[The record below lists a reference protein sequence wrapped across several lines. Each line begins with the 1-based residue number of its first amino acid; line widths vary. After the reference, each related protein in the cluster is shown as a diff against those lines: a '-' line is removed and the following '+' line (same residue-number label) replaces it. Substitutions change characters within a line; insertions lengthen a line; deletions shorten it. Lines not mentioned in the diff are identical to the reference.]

1 MSPKLLLLLF
11 LRRWH
16 ARIGFVA
23 VVFFLFLAVT
33 GVVLNHATELGLDT
47 RYVHAAWLARWYG
60 IAPESP
66 SHVFH
71 AGRHDLVAAN
81 GRWLLDGRISGD
93 KFPQPVGLAELTGM
107 VVVASSA
114 SLYVYGKDGALV
126 DRLDWNSLPGAPVQA
141 IGSGAKHLV
150 LRTETGTFETHDALS
165 WQPAPRDAIAWSAP
179 TELSAADRARYAEL
193 LEPGVSVER
202 LLQDLHSGR
211 FAGRYGP
218 LVVDLLA
225 VFLALLSLSG
235 AWLFLKPR
243 HHHRHHHRERH

>member
-1 MSPKLLLLLF
+1 VSPKLLLLLF

-16 ARIGFVA
+16 ARIGLAA
-23 VVFFLFLAVT
+23 VVFFLFLAAT
-33 GVVLNHATELGLDT
+33 GVVLNHGTDFGLDK

-66 SHVFH
+66 RHAFH
-71 AGRHDLVAAN
+71 AGQHDLIAAN
-81 GRWLLDGRISGD
+81 GRWLLDGRISGE
-93 KFPQPVGLAELTGM
+93 KFPQPVGLVELPDM

-114 SLYVYGKDGALV
+114 SLYLYGKDGALI
-126 DRLDWNSLPGAPVQA
+126 DRLERSALPGIPVQA
-141 IGSGAKHLV
+141 IGSGGKQLV
-150 LRTETGTFETHDALS
+150 LRTGAGTFETRDALS

-179 TELSAADRARYAEL
+179 AELRAAERERYAQL
-193 LEPGVSVER
+193 LEPGISVQQ
-202 LLQDLHSGR
+202 LLLDLHSGR

-235 AWLFLKPR
+235 AWLFLKRR
-243 HHHRHHHRERH
+243 HRRERH